1 MAADQAPQA
10 SQASQAHKGS
20 CATGPE
26 SVSLGRSMA
35 CLFWAPPFVLAWPE
49 GSFWERYTLGFPGC
63 LFFSTPTR
71 CLLGE
76 PFMFYALKIFL
87 LMFLVGLPA
96 AHAQN
101 LQKLYDLSVEDKKR
115 LDQEEKD
122 KKSKTENF
130 YTEAKANGQYWKCD
144 KNLFIFYRGYVVT
157 GAKDDGSDMG
167 KSPYDLIGNYQ
178 VVNNQFIH
186 FSFPTLP
193 YDNIFELNIAK
204 GEAVV
209 FKKSL
214 NRLEKLNCTFIK

>member
-1 MAADQAPQA
+1 MSD
-10 SQASQAHKGS
+10 
-20 CATGPE
+20 
-26 SVSLGRSMA
+26 
-35 CLFWAPPFVLAWPE
+35 
-49 GSFWERYTLGFPGC
+49 
-63 LFFSTPTR
+63 
-71 CLLGE
+71 
-76 PFMFYALKIFL
+76 ALKIF
-87 LMFLVGLPA
+87 FLTVLVSLPLA
-96 AHAQN
+96 QAQN

-144 KNLFIFYRGYVVT
+144 KNLFIFYRGYVVA
-157 GAKDDGSDMG
+157 GAKDDASDMG

-186 FSFPTLP
+186 FNFPTLP

>member
-1 MAADQAPQA
+1 MITKFIKRILRRDPMDRHTQAN
-10 SQASQAHKGS
+10 H
-20 CATGPE
+20 T
-26 SVSLGRSMA
+26 
-35 CLFWAPPFVLAWPE
+35 
-49 GSFWERYTLGFPGC
+49 
-63 LFFSTPTR
+63 
-71 CLLGE
+71 
-76 PFMFYALKIFL
+76 
-87 LMFLVGLPA
+87 GLPA

-209 FKKSL
+209 FKS
-214 NRLEKLNCTFIK
+214 NRLHQTSSPGHADSKTRWKMEWKPPH